1 MERKLGR
8 MEQGIIYVG
17 EMASLFIV
25 VVLRLVNGPPPEVL
39 QRALALL
46 QRRHPLLRMQIV
58 HEKDGPWFR
67 EVADVGPIPVQVDA
81 RPDDGH
87 WQTVT
92 EAELNRKMD
101 ASAAPLMHV
110 RYLYSTGRDAPSEIV
125 FTCHH
130 AAMDAASGIRF
141 CHELLSLCGA
151 MCAGEP
157 LEEPAPLPLADP
169 VDKLYPTAFQG
180 IGRMWRTATFLVRQM
195 GAEMGY
201 RRRLGD
207 GRRPEL
213 HPVVHTRILTL
224 QIPPDATRKF
234 VRRARQEGVTLN
246 SGLAAA
252 ELVAVGKHL
261 YGGEPLPLHAI
272 AFADLRPHLKPPVR
286 PENLGAYFAMLQY
299 VVQMGSQR
307 ELWELAREIQQ
318 TIYRMTKHGDKF
330 ITPLLLKSVFQMMDR
345 QKEFRMGA
353 AGLSYATVAGL
364 EPSYGP
370 IRLVGLH
377 GFIPNNYLGPEYSI
391 FARLLFERL
400 WLDVFF
406 LEEDM
411 DRDTVQT
418 IADEITHLVG
428 DDE

>member
-17 EMASLFIV
+17 ELASLFIV

-46 QRRHPLLRMQIV
+46 QRRHPLLRMHIV
-58 HEKDGPWFR
+58 RDKDGLWFR
-67 EVADVGPIPVQVDA
+67 EAADVEPIPVQVDA
-81 RPDDGH
+81 RSDEGQ
-87 WQTVT
+87 WETVT

-101 ASAAPLMHV
+101 TSTPSLMHV
-110 RYLYSTGRDAPSEIV
+110 RYLYSAGRDAPSEIV
-125 FTCHH
+125 FACHH
-130 AAMDAASGIRF
+130 AAMDAASGTRF

-151 MCAGEP
+151 MCAGES
-157 LEEPAPLPLADP
+157 LEELEPLPLADP
-169 VDKLYPTAFQG
+169 VDELYPPAFRG
-180 IGRMWRTATFLVRQM
+180 IGRLWRTATFMVRQM
-195 GAEMGY
+195 GAEMNY

-213 HPVVHTRILTL
+213 HPAVHTRILTL
-224 QIPPDATRKF
+224 QISPDATRKF
-234 VRRARQEGVTLN
+234 VRRARRGGVTLN

-261 YGGEPLPLHAI
+261 YGGEPLPLRAI
-272 AFADLRPHLKPPVR
+272 AFADLRPHLKPPVP

-307 ELWELAREIQQ
+307 ELWELAREVQQ

-345 QKEFRMGA
+345 QKQLRMSA
-353 AGLSYATVAGL
+353 AGLSYASVASL

-391 FARLLFERL
+391 FARLLFDQL
-400 WLDVFF
+400 WLDVFY

-418 IADEITHLVG
+418 IADEIARLVG